1 MELTV
6 NRNKC
11 PQNHK
16 CPAIAVCPQ
25 GAITQKDPFSLPVI
39 DKAKCI
45 VCGKCIRFCPMGAFE
60 KILQNTENMK

>member
-1 MELTV
+1 MELAV

-39 DKAKCI
+39 DKGKCTA
-45 VCGKCIRFCPMGAFE
+45 CGKCIRYCPMGAFE
-60 KILQNTENMK
+60 KVLKTPENMG